1 MSDTRDQLKI
11 IAVER
16 IQKDNLA
23 ASSFREMGKAAGIK
37 SSSVHYHFKSR
48 DALLLELVKDFRS
61 GFFDA
66 LQRRTGDISSPRQR
80 LQHLFVIYADYYQNH
95 ELTLALAYQA
105 SIQELTGE
113 SRQAIADFHHEL
125 QTWVLD
131 SLQPARFLP
140 IPKESLA
147 LVVSSALQGALMMD
161 RGQESA
167 VHLDAVQEWLAS
179 LSSL

>member
-1 MSDTRDQLKI
+1 MSETRNQLKS

-16 IQKDNLA
+16 IQKENLA

-48 DALLLELVKDFRS
+48 DALLLELAQDFKRD
-61 GFFDA
+61 FFDA
-66 LQRRTGDISSPRQR
+66 LQRKTGEISSPKQR
-80 LQHLFVIYADYYQNH
+80 LQHLFMLYADFYQSH

-105 SIQELTGE
+105 NAHELTDE
-113 SRQAIADFHHEL
+113 CRDVIQAFHNEL
-125 QTWVLD
+125 NTWVLD

-140 IPKESLA
+140 ISKESLA
-147 LVVSSALQGALMMD
+147 LVISSSLQGALMMD
-161 RGQESA
+161 RGQGAAE
-167 VHLDAVQEWLAS
+167 HLDAVQEWLAS

>member
-1 MSDTRDQLKI
+1 MSDTRDQLKA
-11 IAVER
+11 IAIER

-48 DALLLELVKDFRS
+48 DALLLELVKDFQK

-66 LQRRTGDISSPRQR
+66 LQRRTGDISSPKQR
-80 LQHLFVIYADYYQNH
+80 LQHLFMLYAEYYRNQ
-95 ELTLALAYQA
+95 ELCLTLAYQA
-105 SIQELTGE
+105 NVNELTSE
-113 SRQAIADFHHEL
+113 SRQAVFEFFDEL
-125 QTWVLD
+125 EQWILD

-140 IPKESLA
+140 IPREALA
-147 LVVSSALQGALMMD
+147 KVVSSSLQGALMVD
-161 RGQESA
+161 RGQSEA
-167 VHLDAVQEWLAS
+167 ANLDAVQEWLSS

>member
-48 DALLLELVKDFRS
+48 DALLLELVKDFRQ

-80 LQHLFVIYADYYQNH
+80 LQHLFMMYADYYQNH

-105 SIQELTGE
+105 SFQELTDE
-113 SRQAIADFHHEL
+113 CRQAIAEFHNEL
-125 QTWVLD
+125 QQWVLD

-147 LVVSSALQGALMMD
+147 LVVSSSLQGALLMD
-161 RGQESA
+161 RGQDGA
-167 VHLDAVQEWLAS
+167 AHLDAVQEWLAS